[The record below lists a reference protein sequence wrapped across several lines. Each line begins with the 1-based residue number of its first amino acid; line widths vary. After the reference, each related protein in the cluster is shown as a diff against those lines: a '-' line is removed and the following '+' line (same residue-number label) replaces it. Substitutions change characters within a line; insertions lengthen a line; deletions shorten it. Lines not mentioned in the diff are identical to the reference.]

1 MNAQKISETI
11 QKFNGESYYLCGSY
25 YQRKGRRLHRTV
37 WEYHN
42 GDIPK
47 GYHVHHIDGD
57 RSNNQIDNLVLM
69 LGSEHLSAH
78 MSDPARK
85 EQARE
90 SVKKA
95 IAAAPAWHSSD
106 EGCIWHSAHARE
118 YWDNAPLR
126 TYVCDYCGKEYQSK
140 AIRYTGN
147 HFCGGN
153 CKAAN
158 RRRKLRNESKEH

>member
-95 IAAAPAWHSSD
+95 IAAAPAQ
-106 EGCIWHSAHARE
+106 E
-118 YWDNAPLR
+118 
-126 TYVCDYCGKEYQSK
+126 TTK
-140 AIRYTGN
+140 
-147 HFCGGN
+147 
-153 CKAAN
+153 
-158 RRRKLRNESKEH
+158 